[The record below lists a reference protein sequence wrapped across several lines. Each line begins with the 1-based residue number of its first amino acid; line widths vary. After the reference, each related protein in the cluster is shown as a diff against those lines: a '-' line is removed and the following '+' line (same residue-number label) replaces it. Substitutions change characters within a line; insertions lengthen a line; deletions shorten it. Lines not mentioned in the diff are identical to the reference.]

1 MQEVQFSAVVL
12 LSLISMALLM
22 LLPRHVTRDAV
33 LNRSRW
39 YLFAGLELLALQFML
54 QFVLGLRQMGVMQAA
69 MLNLVLFIPCSA
81 LFSLS
86 VLNLQRQ
93 GRLSRLERLA
103 VVPTWLTA
111 VALLVCAEWTNDLPL
126 LAGSERVLWAEIA
139 ASAVYAVMQIYYS
152 VLTIREVTRM
162 QLSLDNYYDR
172 ERGGLLDWMR
182 LSIGVLTLMALS
194 VPVLIFTSG
203 WPLAVF
209 TLLFFVGIFYV
220 WFCFVRYVIS
230 NASLRMREADR
241 EEQRTKD
248 EEQRTKDEEDADAEV
263 KETST
268 GTALPENCREISS
281 VEKLLLE

>member
-12 LSLISMALLM
+12 LSLMSMALLM

-39 YLFAGLELLALQFML
+39 HLFAGLELLALQFLL

-93 GRLSRLERLA
+93 GRLSRLERWA
-103 VVPTWLTA
+103 VVSTWLTA

-162 QLSLDNYYDR
+162 QLSR
-172 ERGGLLDWMR
+172 TTTTTR
-182 LSIGVLTLMALS
+182 S
-194 VPVLIFTSG
+194 
-203 WPLAVF
+203 AV
-209 TLLFFVGIFYV
+209 VC
-220 WFCFVRYVIS
+220 W
-230 NASLRMREADR
+230 
-241 EEQRTKD
+241 
-248 EEQRTKDEEDADAEV
+248 
-263 KETST
+263 T
-268 GTALPENCREISS
+268 GC
-281 VEKLLLE
+281 V